1 MFDTGL
7 VSVSFRPLMPEQVA
21 AAAVNAGL
29 NHVEWGS
36 DVHAPYN
43 DPQRLAQIVA
53 LQEQYGIRC
62 CSYGTY
68 FRLAVTPM
76 EELPGYI
83 QAAKMLGTDILRLWC
98 GTKRAD
104 ECTAEERDYL
114 FDQCR
119 QAAAIAEKE
128 GVTLCMECHMKT
140 YTETK
145 EGALELMKAVDSPA
159 FKMYWQPNQRR
170 TIAENVEY
178 ARLLR
183 EYITHIHVFQWK
195 QKQRFPLAEGV
206 EEWKTYLRQLPGDHM
221 LLLEFMPDD
230 DVKSLPA
237 EAETL
242 RTIKGV

>member
-76 EELPGYI
+76 TELPGYI

-98 GTKRAD
+98 GTKP
-104 ECTAEERDYL
+104 
-114 FDQCR
+114 
-119 QAAAIAEKE
+119 
-128 GVTLCMECHMKT
+128 H
-140 YTETK
+140 
-145 EGALELMKAVDSPA
+145 
-159 FKMYWQPNQRR
+159 N
-170 TIAENVEY
+170 
-178 ARLLR
+178 
-183 EYITHIHVFQWK
+183 TH
-195 QKQRFPLAEGV
+195 
-206 EEWKTYLRQLPGDHM
+206 
-221 LLLEFMPDD
+221 
-230 DVKSLPA
+230 
-237 EAETL
+237 
-242 RTIKGV
+242 